1 MAAAPPSGPWVVLKF
16 GGTSV
21 STAAR
26 WRSICA
32 QIQENL
38 RAEASPGVWVTI
50 SALTQVTNK
59 LTQALEAASRADA
72 SHVEIVGAIVRQH
85 FALAYEAGLF
95 AGLEGDGG
103 SGSMEQHDRW
113 QHKWMASVF
122 DESFV
127 APAAIDSAIPAELH
141 PLLQELKVR
150 SADRMTA
157 GTDEQWADHD
167 DGRVDGRTSHASW
180 RASS

>member
-1 MAAAPPSGPWVVLKF
+1 MATARPSGPWVVLKF

-95 AGLEGDGG
+95 AGLDGDG
-103 SGSMEQHDRW
+103 GSMEQHDRW
-113 QHKWMASVF
+113 QHRWTASVF

-150 SADRMTA
+150 VVTA
-157 GTDEQWADHD
+157 RAAETDEQ
-167 DGRVDGRTSHASW
+167 
-180 RASS
+180 